1 MQKVFCFFLLSD
13 IVYLNIKSDSL
24 MKLIDKTI
32 SKKELQKIAEK
43 TFGDLV
49 KAVIDIKKEIMVVG
63 GELHSDGE
71 SLLLEKHGSIQND
84 LWGINLYPANADDKF
99 IEFDSIINIR
109 PSINNRSRDV
119 NDPKIKKKIIDIV
132 NRLIKEN

>member
-1 MQKVFCFFLLSD
+1 
-13 IVYLNIKSDSL
+13 

-49 KAVIDIKKEIMVVG
+49 KAVVDIKKEIMVVG
-63 GELHSDGE
+63 GELHSDEE
-71 SLLLEKHGSIQND
+71 SILLEKHGSIQND

-99 IEFDSIINIR
+99 VEFDSIINIR
-109 PSINNRSRDV
+109 PSINNRSRDI
-119 NDPKIKKKIIDIV
+119 NDPKIRKKIIDIV